1 MPMDHGTGI
10 LGFRSLSGP
19 VDASTVVF
27 ALTGDAAGLAGG
39 G

>member
-10 LGFRSLSGP
+10 LGFRSLSSP